1 MSQLYFFRARETKR
15 LMLQKNTTPSVL
27 RALLLVSFWVLSIS
41 SMRSQTAPNI
51 SYTTPQNYLLNVA
64 ITDLSPTNSGGTVP
78 ALTYKQ
84 VSTFAG
90 TTSGFL
96 DATVATAKMDGPLG
110 MTLDANGDVYF
121 IDSVNHRIRK
131 MTTVDNVTTVTT
143 IAGDGYSFLFFG
155 RLRNNAS
162 GSLASFNYPA
172 DLALDTANNCL
183 YVTDKENDVIRKV
196 SLTAPYPVTTFA
208 GSGTSTSTDN
218 TGVLATFK
226 KPSGIVID
234 PTGTYLYV
242 TDRGGNKIR
251 RITISTAQVTT
262 IAGSGTAG
270 TADNATGTAATFND
284 PTGIAVDAD
293 YIYIT
298 DFGGHKIRKISKTSP
313 YPVSTIAGSG
323 TKSSVDHATGTSAT
337 FDNPYGMTLDGAGNL
352 FVAEWGNKIRKITPA
367 GVVTTIAGSGVASSL
382 NGNGALATFD
392 SPSNIVINPATG
404 IGYISEYT
412 GDRIRKIEMGGYEIN
427 ATPTL
432 PTGISFAASTG
443 KISGTPSARN
453 NGPISYTITGYNYYG
468 SSTATVSITT
478 GKLPEG
484 ITTEEVYAKTATTAT
499 SGGFVNDNGIS
510 TSYTIE
516 GGGAPT
522 PLLEKGLCW
531 STSANPTI
539 SDSKVAS
546 SDRMTDVFTN
556 TLTGLTPL
564 TTYYVRAYATT
575 GLGTGYGNQVSFTTK
590 MQAPV
595 ISYNTTNV
603 FTANTAI
610 TALQVS
616 STGGAV
622 SGLAVPTVST
632 FAGSYPTG
640 FVDGNGTAAKFK
652 GPVNLATDS
661 NGNVF
666 VADSGNNAIRKITP
680 DGMVSTLATGLTY
693 PAGVATDSAGNVY
706 VADTGAHMIRKIT
719 PAGVASIIA
728 GNGFGGATNGN
739 GLNASFKYPGAIA
752 VDASGNLYVADSG
765 NYLIRKITPTGDVTT
780 LAGSVGVPGSLDGT
794 GTNASFNNMLGIV
807 TDVLGN
813 VYVTDANKFLIRKI
827 TPAGVVTTLAGG
839 GTGASTDGTGNA
851 ASFWFPRGVA
861 ADASGNLYVA
871 DTNNNRIRKITP
883 AGVVTTLAGTGINS
897 SVDGIGTEATFSSP
911 IGITVDASGNL
922 YVSESYTSLI
932 RKISFLG
939 FSISPALPAGLV
951 LNADGSITGTP
962 TVLSAAK
969 DYVITATNAGGS
981 SSTTVNIAVAIAAPA
996 ISYTASNQFTV
1007 NTAITALE
1015 VTNTG
1020 GVIPSELKGIVST
1033 FAGSNTGFYGSTDGT
1048 GSTASFN
1055 APNDLTMDVEG
1066 NVYVAD
1072 YGNHIIRKITS
1083 SGVVT
1088 TFAGSGTAG
1097 ATDGVGTAASF
1108 NRPFGLA
1115 VDGAGNV
1122 YVADYNNNRIRKITA
1137 AGVVTTFAGS
1147 GALGSTD
1154 GIGTEAKFNLPTK
1167 VNVDINGNVYVAD
1180 KSNHKIRKI
1189 TPAGVVTTIAGMGIA
1204 GMWDDTGS
1212 LAAFNTPNGVAVD
1225 ASGNV
1230 YVSDANNGR
1239 IRKITPAGE
1248 VSTFAGSGILATTD
1262 GIGSAASFHYPQG
1275 VAVDVSGNVYVC
1287 DPYNGKIR
1295 KITPARVV
1303 TTLAGSAATGSTDG
1317 LVSSASF
1324 NFPSGLVVDANGN
1337 VYVADR
1343 SNNKIRKIT
1352 QYGYSVSP
1360 ALPAGL
1366 VLNADGSITGTPT
1379 VLSVAT
1385 DYVITATNT
1394 SGNSATTI
1402 RIAVTDASA
1411 TPTWTGTEW
1420 INGTATAATPAIMEG
1435 NYTSG
1440 GNLEVGELTI
1450 RNNAT
1455 VVFQSGHNLT
1465 VNGKLTVESGSELLL
1480 ENNANLVQTTNDT
1493 NSGLITIK
1501 RNTAPLKRLDYVLW
1515 SSPVTGQ
1522 QLQSFSPA
1530 TLSNRFYTYDGT
1542 TNLYSA
1548 VSSPNATDFEKGTGF
1563 LIRMPNDHPTTPTI
1577 WTGTF
1582 TGVPNNG
1589 YLTVI
1594 VNTGGY
1600 TALGNPYP
1608 STMDADAFIDANSI
1622 TEALYFWRKTNN
1634 SANPSYATYTKA
1646 GGVGTAN
1653 SADPNGLIPNGVI
1666 QVGQG
1671 FIAAVNYIDAVFTNA
1686 MRTTNNGNQF
1696 LKTKKTD
1703 KSRIWLNLT
1712 NDSGFFSQ
1720 TLVAYMDKATSG
1732 IDAAIDGRYFNDSK
1746 TALTSIIKNEEFT
1759 IQGRSLP
1766 FDASDVVP
1774 LGFKTETAGDFTLAI
1789 DHTDGL
1795 FATGQ
1800 KVFLK
1805 DNLTNTLHNL
1815 STGSYAFTSAAGV
1828 FNTRFEF
1835 RYQQALGTIENELEA
1850 NAIVVYKQN
1859 DKIKI
1864 DAGTQNIAGV
1874 KVYDIGGRLLVER
1887 KDINANTA
1895 LIAVNGTTQVLLV
1908 HVITQEGSVVIKKM
1922 IQ

>member
-1 MSQLYFFRARETKR
+1 MSKLYFFKKRETKR
-15 LMLQKNTTPSVL
+15 TILQKNSTPSVL
-27 RALLLVSFWVLSIS
+27 RAVLIISFWLLSIGIV
-41 SMRSQTAPNI
+41 RSQTAPNI
-51 SYTTPQNYLLNVA
+51 SYTTPQTYLLNA
-64 ITDLSPTNSGGTVP
+64 GITNLSPTNSGGTVP
-78 ALTYKQ
+78 ALTYKE

-96 DATVATAKMDGPLG
+96 DGTGTTAKMDGPLG

-352 FVAEWGNKIRKITPA
+352 LVAEWGNKIRKITPA

-404 IGYISEYT
+404 IGYVSEYT
-412 GDRIRKIEMGGYEIN
+412 GDRIRKIELGGYTIS
-427 ATPTL
+427 PTL
-432 PTGISFAASTG
+432 PLGLSFDVTTGV
-443 KISGTPSARN
+443 ISGNPTAIN
-453 NGPISYTITGYNYYG
+453 NGPSNYTITAYNYYG
-468 SSTATVSITT
+468 TSETTVAITT
-478 GKLPEG
+478 ANLPTIATTAVTL
-484 ITTEEVYAKTATTAT
+484 ITGTTAT
-499 SGGFVNDNGIS
+499 SGGSGIATNGS
-510 TSYTIE
+510 D
-516 GGGAPT
+516 
-522 PLLEKGLCW
+522 LLEKGVCW

-539 SDSKVAS
+539 LDSKLIEGATAATSFTS
-546 SDRMTDVFTN
+546 S
-556 TLTGLTPL
+556 LTGLATS
-564 TTYYVRAYATT
+564 TTYYIRAYATNSV
-575 GLGTGYGNQVSFTTK
+575 GTGYGNEVSFTTSV
-590 MQAPV
+590 APPN
-595 ISYNTTNV
+595 ISYPPNID
-603 FTANTAI
+603 A
-610 TALQVS
+610 QV
-616 STGGAV
+616 
-622 SGLAVPTVST
+622 
-632 FAGSYPTG
+632 GS
-640 FVDGNGTAAKFK
+640 
-652 GPVNLATDS
+652 
-661 NGNVF
+661 
-666 VADSGNNAIRKITP
+666 
-680 DGMVSTLATGLTY
+680 
-693 PAGVATDSAGNVY
+693 
-706 VADTGAHMIRKIT
+706 
-719 PAGVASIIA
+719 
-728 GNGFGGATNGN
+728 
-739 GLNASFKYPGAIA
+739 
-752 VDASGNLYVADSG
+752 
-765 NYLIRKITPTGDVTT
+765 
-780 LAGSVGVPGSLDGT
+780 
-794 GTNASFNNMLGIV
+794 
-807 TDVLGN
+807 
-813 VYVTDANKFLIRKI
+813 
-827 TPAGVVTTLAGG
+827 
-839 GTGASTDGTGNA
+839 
-851 ASFWFPRGVA
+851 
-861 ADASGNLYVA
+861 
-871 DTNNNRIRKITP
+871 
-883 AGVVTTLAGTGINS
+883 
-897 SVDGIGTEATFSSP
+897 
-911 IGITVDASGNL
+911 
-922 YVSESYTSLI
+922 
-932 RKISFLG
+932 
-939 FSISPALPAGLV
+939 
-951 LNADGSITGTP
+951 
-962 TVLSAAK
+962 
-969 DYVITATNAGGS
+969 
-981 SSTTVNIAVAIAAPA
+981 A
-996 ISYTASNQFTV
+996 ISTISG
-1007 NTAITALE
+1007 
-1015 VTNTG
+1015 TNTG
-1020 GVIPSELKGIVST
+1020 GIVS
-1033 FAGSNTGFYGSTDGT
+1033 
-1048 GSTASFN
+1048 
-1055 APNDLTMDVEG
+1055 
-1066 NVYVAD
+1066 
-1072 YGNHIIRKITS
+1072 S
-1083 SGVVT
+1083 SGGVVT
-1088 TFAGSGTAG
+1088 TFAGSTRGNIDGTGPSAQ
-1097 ATDGVGTAASF
+1097 F
-1108 NRPFGLA
+1108 NRPYKITSDNLNNLFVVDILNNNIRKITPNGVVTTYFIPNGITPMGIVCDASGNLYVTSPQHHRIYKITSAGAMSVFAGSGVLGLR
-1115 VDGAGNV
+1115 DGLSSEAMFSYPWGLTMDATGTIFVTEVGNHCIRRIDPDGVVSLVAGNGSV
-1122 YVADYNNNRIRKITA
+1122 GSNDGTYGVLSSFSNPRGITCDAFGNLFVADSNNHRIRKITSSGSVSTI
-1137 AGVVTTFAGS
+1137 AGGS
-1147 GALGSTD
+1147 STSGNTD
-1154 GIGTEAKFNLPTK
+1154 GLGTAAKFYGPSDLCIDNKGNLF
-1167 VNVDINGNVYVAD
+1167 VAD
-1180 KSNHKIRKI
+1180 VFNHKIRKI
-1189 TPAGVVTTIAGMGIA
+1189 TPNGLVSTVA
-1204 GMWDDTGS
+1204 GS
-1212 LAAFNTPNGVAVD
+1212 LFGYEDGSISVAKFNNP
-1225 ASGNV
+1225 ASLTLDSQGNILIA
-1230 YVSDANNGR
+1230 DDNN
-1239 IRKITPAGE
+1239 
-1248 VSTFAGSGILATTD
+1248 S
-1262 GIGSAASFHYPQG
+1262 
-1275 VAVDVSGNVYVC
+1275 
-1287 DPYNGKIR
+1287 KIR
-1295 KITPARVV
+1295 KITF
-1303 TTLAGSAATGSTDG
+1303 DG
-1317 LVSSASF
+1317 YTIS
-1324 NFPSGLVVDANGN
+1324 PS
-1337 VYVADR
+1337 
-1343 SNNKIRKIT
+1343 
-1352 QYGYSVSP
+1352 
-1360 ALPAGL
+1360 LPAGL
-1366 VLNADGSITGTPT
+1366 VFSNETGTISGTPQVVSPT
-1379 VLSVAT
+1379 T
-1385 DYVITATNT
+1385 TYTITATN
-1394 SGNSATTI
+1394 SGGSSSTI
-1402 RIAVTDASA
+1402 VNITVTDAST

-1420 INGTATAATPAIMEG
+1420 INGTATAATPAIIEG

-1440 GNLEVGELTI
+1440 GDLEVGELTI
-1450 RNNAT
+1450 KNNAT

-1465 VNGKLTVESGSELLL
+1465 INGKLTVESGSELLL
-1480 ENNANLVQTTNDT
+1480 ESNANLVQTTNDT

-1542 TNLYSA
+1542 TNVYSA
-1548 VSSPNATDFEKGTGF
+1548 VSSPNTTDFEKGTGF
-1563 LIRMPNDHPTTPTI
+1563 LIRMPNDHPTTSTI

-1634 SANPSYATYTKA
+1634 SDNPSYATYTKA

-1805 DNLTNTLHNL
+1805 DNLTNTLHDL